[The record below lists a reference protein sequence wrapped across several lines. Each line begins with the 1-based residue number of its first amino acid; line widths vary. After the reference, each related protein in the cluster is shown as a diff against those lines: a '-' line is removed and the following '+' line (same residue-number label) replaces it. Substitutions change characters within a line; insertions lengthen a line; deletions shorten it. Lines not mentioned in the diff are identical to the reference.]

1 MLELSMN
8 ILDIVENSTRAGASL
23 IQIGITEDR
32 KNDTLRIEITDNGE
46 GMEADTV
53 EKALDPFYTSKTV
66 RRVGLGLPLLS
77 HAAKI
82 TGGRCTIESQ
92 KGEGTT
98 VTAVFGYRHIDR
110 QPLGDMPATMTTMIV
125 GNPGV
130 DFVYRHLCDGVSYIL
145 DTREVKNEL
154 EDVPIDHPMV
164 IQFVKENIRDGLKG
178 IGAGSY
184 PPPLVRSSL
193 KEEYMDLEYT
203 ELVEEFTPE
212 QIKELD
218 EIIQRYKG
226 QPGGLI
232 PVLERAQELLGFL
245 PVPVQKRV
253 GRELGIPFSHVYGV
267 VTFYSFFT
275 MQPRGKHTVRVCLGT
290 ACYVRGGKKIAE
302 NIEKIFGIK
311 EGDTTPDRMFTYE
324 TVRCLGACGLGPVVV
339 VDEDIHGRVKPDK
352 LKEILQQYN

>member
-193 KEEYMDLEYT
+193 KEEYMDL
-203 ELVEEFTPE
+203 
-212 QIKELD
+212 
-218 EIIQRYKG
+218 
-226 QPGGLI
+226 
-232 PVLERAQELLGFL
+232 
-245 PVPVQKRV
+245 
-253 GRELGIPFSHVYGV
+253 
-267 VTFYSFFT
+267 
-275 MQPRGKHTVRVCLGT
+275 
-290 ACYVRGGKKIAE
+290 
-302 NIEKIFGIK
+302 
-311 EGDTTPDRMFTYE
+311 
-324 TVRCLGACGLGPVVV
+324 
-339 VDEDIHGRVKPDK
+339 
-352 LKEILQQYN
+352 